1 MLEGGFGEKIA
12 SFYGTSDMK
21 VKNYG
26 IKKSFPDRYNVEDL
40 LRENRITKEQIIEDI
55 KNFKILVN

>member
-40 LRENRITKEQIIEDI
+40 LRENRITKEQII
-55 KNFKILVN
+55 KI

>member
-1 MLEGGFGEKIA
+1 MECQKEDLEKIA

-55 KNFKILVN
+55 KNIMK